1 MFLHLGGSHMVYMD
15 DVVGFFDLEKTSI
28 SKITRE
34 YLKKA
39 QNEKKVINVSDEL
52 PKSFIITKKNNSES
66 VYISP
71 ISTNTLNKRIF
82 MKLG

>member
-71 ISTNTLNKRIF
+71 ISTNTLNKRTF

>member
-1 MFLHLGGSHMVYMD
+1 MD